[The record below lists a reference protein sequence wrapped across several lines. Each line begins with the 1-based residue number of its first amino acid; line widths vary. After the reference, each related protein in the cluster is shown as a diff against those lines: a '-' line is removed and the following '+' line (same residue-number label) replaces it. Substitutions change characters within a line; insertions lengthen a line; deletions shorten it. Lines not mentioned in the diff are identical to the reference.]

1 LLDECDDVIGHVK
14 DAHALLRSV
23 YQNPAVPLSVRM
35 KAASIAIEY
44 ERPSLKATA
53 IVPVGGDFAARLE
66 KAIERSASNGANNQP
81 KLIEAQPTIEHSPNE
96 LQPTATPQASARSV
110 IRPRRRISKI

>member
-1 LLDECDDVIGHVK
+1 MLLDEWDDVIGQVE

-44 ERPSLKATA
+44 ERPTLKATA
-53 IVPVGGDFAARLE
+53 IIQGGDIAERLE
-66 KAIERSASNGANNQP
+66 RAIERSQNGG
-81 KLIEAQPTIEHSPNE
+81 KLIEAKPIEQHSPAELRPEATSANE
-96 LQPTATPQASARSV
+96 RAHFIPA
-110 IRPRRRISKI
+110 RRRV